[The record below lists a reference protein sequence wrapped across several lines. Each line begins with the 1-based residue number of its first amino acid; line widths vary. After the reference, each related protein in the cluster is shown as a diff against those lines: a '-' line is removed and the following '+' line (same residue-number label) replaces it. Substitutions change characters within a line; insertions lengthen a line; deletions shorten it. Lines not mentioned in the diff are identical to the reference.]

1 MSIANKAIKGA
12 APKAVSTPAPSPVV
26 VNINTLTI
34 PNRGGD
40 AIIIDLEPIAKA
52 CDSHDKTL
60 VQLLAEQGIVIPN
73 NGASKLN
80 ALPDIHWSIN
90 QQFNVDLYEASLK
103 FNDGIAKAHTKRE
116 KALEKKRKA
125 NS

>member
-1 MSIANKAIKGA
+1 MSIVKKANKGLA
-12 APKAVSTPAPSPVV
+12 KAESKPTPAMAVE
-26 VNINTLTI
+26 NTNTLTI
-34 PNRGGD
+34 PNRGGED
-40 AIIIDLEPIAKA
+40 IIIDLEPVAKA

-60 VQLLAEQGIVIPN
+60 VQLLKEQGIVIPN
-73 NGASKLN
+73 NGASKVN

-103 FNDGIAKAHTKRE
+103 FNDGIAKASLKRE

-125 NS
+125 TS

>member
-1 MSIANKAIKGA
+1 MSIAKKAIKGSA
-12 APKAVSTPAPSPVV
+12 KAESTPAPATVADNV
-26 VNINTLTI
+26 LTI
-34 PNRGGD
+34 PNKGGD
-40 AIIIDLEPIAKA
+40 DITIDLVPVAKA
-52 CDSHDKTL
+52 CEAHDKTL
-60 VQLLAEQGIVIPN
+60 VQLLAEQGIVLPK

-80 ALPDIHWSIN
+80 ALPDIQWTIN

-103 FNDGIAKAHTKRE
+103 FNESIAKAHTKRA